1 MAGIRHCHY
10 TLDCFKQRGII
21 RLAAIVLAFGQAVS
35 VQGIEPEDILAPIV
49 GPVVVLPHV
58 SLSEG
63 YDDNVFLLSD
73 EQGKIDDLVT
83 TLSPGIGL
91 QFGENILDS
100 NSIGLDYTLDKKWYA
115 ENSEVNSDNHA
126 LTFGI
131 NYRKEGKFTFT
142 GGDMI
147 RFDNTLLKGRERTFY
162 RSG

>member
-1 MAGIRHCHY
+1 MVG
-10 TLDCFKQRGII
+10 
-21 RLAAIVLAFGQAVS
+21 LAAVALALGQAVS
-35 VQGIEPEDILAPIV
+35 VQAIDPQELLAPIV
-49 GPVVVLPHV
+49 GPVVILPHV
-58 SLSEG
+58 SLSES

-100 NSIGLDYTLDKKWYA
+100 NYIGLDYTLSQQWYA
-115 ENSEVNSDNHA
+115 ENNELNTDSHA

-131 NYRKEGKFTFT
+131 NYLKEGKFTFT

-147 RFDNTLLKGRERTFY
+147 RLDNTLLKGRERSFFTDLAKGSPES
-162 RSG
+162 RSHLD

>member
-1 MAGIRHCHY
+1 MA
-10 TLDCFKQRGII
+10 
-21 RLAAIVLAFGQAVS
+21 AVVLALGQAEL

-63 YDDNVFLLSD
+63 YDDNVFLRSD

-100 NSIGLDYTLDKKWYA
+100 NYIGLDYTMSQQWYA
-115 ENSEVNSDNHA
+115 EHDE
-126 LTFGI
+126 L
-131 NYRKEGKFTFT
+131 
-142 GGDMI
+142 
-147 RFDNTLLKGRERTFY
+147 
-162 RSG
+162 